1 VGARFLLCCIYTQ
14 VHAVTM
20 VTWWEGGNHQ
30 DLFLRVY
37 RCVHT
42 DLLEFQSAQKTNF
55 FLFFERFIFHLHVRS
70 IYQMSTDTF
79 GLAHPS
85 ATLYGTHPPFFGTGL
100 EIQARLLPTRIV
112 EECWSSF
119 QKL

>member
-42 DLLEFQSAQKTNF
+42 DLLEFQSAQKTIF
-55 FLFFERFIFHLHVRS
+55 FSFFERFIFHLHVRS

-85 ATLYGTHPPFFGTGL
+85 ATLYGTHPPFL
-100 EIQARLLPTRIV
+100 EPDWKSKHVYYRKRIV